1 MFDNFNQFMLYFRK
15 GGKKEKMIKKIFQY
29 IIILLFSYILII
41 SIINIYQQRRK
52 DTAGQRPTGID
63 ILGE

>member
-1 MFDNFNQFMLYFRK
+1 MLYFRK
-15 GGKKEKMIKKIFQY
+15 GGKKRKMIKKILQY
-29 IIILLFSYILII
+29 IIILLFSYILTI

-52 DTAGQRPTGID
+52 DTTGQRPTGIN